1 MRQQTI
7 NNNTIFWVLDLKSQ
21 KKFCEHKVFFLN
33 YKFYASSTIF
43 FSQIILNIK
52 YCKSPQNGAS
62 CEMVHLFY
70 EVTLTY
76 HGFMGYNIFP

>member
-7 NNNTIFWVLDLKSQ
+7 NDNTIFWVLDLKSQ
-21 KKFCEHKVFFLN
+21 KKFCEHKVFTFD
-33 YKFYASSTIF
+33 KFYAFSTIF
-43 FSQIILNIK
+43 FNQIILNTK
-52 YCKSPQNGAS
+52 YCKSPQKGAS

-76 HGFMGYNIFP
+76 HGFIG